1 MGINIE
7 LLKSK
12 LYPVANALYMISET
26 LVDESKQHMTAQAA
40 LDIIRSYLHETD
52 VICSRYKVDQM
63 IDECTGEKPIT
74 NVLEEKPSL
83 NFLNFNIDTP
93 SVCDKCPNNIKNG
106 GSGICHCTLPYFSR
120 TVLY

>member
-1 MGINIE
+1 MSISIE

-12 LYPVANALYMISET
+12 LYPAADALFMISET
-26 LVDESKQHMTAQAA
+26 LADESKQHMTAQAA
-40 LDIIRSYLHETD
+40 LDTIRSYLRETD
-52 VICSRYKVDQM
+52 AICSRYKVDQM
-63 IDECTGEKPIT
+63 IDECAGEKPIT

-93 SVCDKCPNNIKNG
+93 PVCDKCPNNIKNG

-120 TVLY
+120 PVIY